1 MKRRNIAIMAMLAL
15 TAGQAF
21 AQRCL
26 PQMKGIEVKVGMA
39 DGVYNGKKSCKAG
52 YYAGL
57 GLSSYTK
64 GGDKWTYGAEYL
76 QVHQPYRET
85 SVPMAQM
92 TGEFGYSYN
101 FLSDN
106 SKTVLFYI
114 GGTALAGYESVNWGK
129 RTMSD
134 GATLQ
139 NKGAFI
145 YGGVGFKKLIVIQR
159 SRNYGL
165 GEEGN
170 IMTLRKEI
178 FSKYESVI
186 SSEDDN
192 EFSPNFLV
200 YMNQ

>member
-76 QVHQPYRET
+76 QVNLPYRET
-85 SVPMAQM
+85 SVPIAQI
-92 TGEFGYSYN
+92 TGEFGCSCN

-145 YGGVGFKKLIVIQR
+145 YGGAVALETEIYLSDAIALTASVKERLVW
-159 SRNYGL
+159 
-165 GEEGN
+165 GN
-170 IMTLRKEI
+170 CTGHFHTQFGIGMKFI
-178 FSKYESVI
+178 I
-186 SSEDDN
+186 N
-192 EFSPNFLV
+192 
-200 YMNQ
+200 

>member
-64 GGDKWTYGAEYL
+64 GGDKWIYGAEYL
-76 QVHQPYRET
+76 QVNQPYRNT
-85 SVPMAQM
+85 SVPIAQM

-114 GGTALAGYESVNWGK
+114 GGTAPVHQGTDEHILVGHEPWEQLLTRHLVDTTTALISHNCLVG
-129 RTMSD
+129 SD
-134 GATLQ
+134 
-139 NKGAFI
+139 
-145 YGGVGFKKLIVIQR
+145 
-159 SRNYGL
+159 
-165 GEEGN
+165 
-170 IMTLRKEI
+170 EI
-178 FSKYESVI
+178 
-186 SSEDDN
+186 
-192 EFSPNFLV
+192 
-200 YMNQ
+200 

>member
-64 GGDKWTYGAEYL
+64 GGDKWIYGAEYL

-85 SVPMAQM
+85 SAPRLMKESARRAQSSSL
-92 TGEFGYSYN
+92 EIAEPQP
-101 FLSDN
+101 FLYKES
-106 SKTVLFYI
+106 
-114 GGTALAGYESVNWGK
+114 GGTNFHRSALMDF
-129 RTMSD
+129 MS
-134 GATLQ
+134 LQ
-139 NKGAFI
+139 PFVA
-145 YGGVGFKKLIVIQR
+145 L
-159 SRNYGL
+159 
-165 GEEGN
+165 
-170 IMTLRKEI
+170 
-178 FSKYESVI
+178 
-186 SSEDDN
+186 
-192 EFSPNFLV
+192 
-200 YMNQ
+200 

>member
-1 MKRRNIAIMAMLAL
+1 MAMLAL

-85 SVPMAQM
+85 SVPIAQM
-92 TGEFGYSYN
+92 TVEFGYSYN

-129 RTMSD
+129 KTMSD

-145 YGGVGFKKLIVIQR
+145 YGGAVALETEIYLSDAIALTASVKERLVW
-159 SRNYGL
+159 
-165 GEEGN
+165 GN
-170 IMTLRKEI
+170 STGHFHTQFGIGMKFI
-178 FSKYESVI
+178 I
-186 SSEDDN
+186 N
-192 EFSPNFLV
+192 
-200 YMNQ
+200 

>member
-39 DGVYNGKKSCKAG
+39 DGVYNGKKSCKTG

-76 QVHQPYRET
+76 QVHLPYRET
-85 SVPMAQM
+85 SVPIAQI

-129 RTMSD
+129 ENHVGRSD
-134 GATLQ
+134 LAEQGSVYLWRCRGIG
-139 NKGAFI
+139 N
-145 YGGVGFKKLIVIQR
+145 
-159 SRNYGL
+159 
-165 GEEGN
+165 GN
-170 IMTLRKEI
+170 IPVGCYSFDR
-178 FSKYESVI
+178 FR
-186 SSEDDN
+186 
-192 EFSPNFLV
+192 
-200 YMNQ
+200 

>member
-76 QVHQPYRET
+76 QVNLPYRET
-85 SVPMAQM
+85 SVPIAQI
-92 TGEFGYSYN
+92 TGEFGYSHN

-145 YGGVGFKKLIVIQR
+145 YGGAVALETEIYLSDAIALTASFKERLVW
-159 SRNYGL
+159 
-165 GEEGN
+165 GN
-170 IMTLRKEI
+170 STGHFHTQFGIGMKFI
-178 FSKYESVI
+178 I
-186 SSEDDN
+186 N
-192 EFSPNFLV
+192 
-200 YMNQ
+200 

>member
-52 YYAGL
+52 YYVGL
-57 GLSSYTK
+57 GVSSYTK

-76 QVHQPYRET
+76 QVNLPYRET
-85 SVPMAQM
+85 SVPIAQM
-92 TGEFGYSYN
+92 TGEFGYFYN

-106 SKTVLFYI
+106 CKTVLFYI

-145 YGGVGFKKLIVIQR
+145 YGGAVALETEIYLSDAIALTASVKERLIW
-159 SRNYGL
+159 
-165 GEEGN
+165 GN
-170 IMTLRKEI
+170 STRHFHTQFGIGMKFI
-178 FSKYESVI
+178 I
-186 SSEDDN
+186 N
-192 EFSPNFLV
+192 
-200 YMNQ
+200 

>member
-57 GLSSYTK
+57 GVSSYTK

-76 QVHQPYRET
+76 QVNLPYRET
-85 SVPMAQM
+85 SVPIAQM
-92 TGEFGYSYN
+92 TGEFGYFYN

-106 SKTVLFYI
+106 CKTVLFYI

-145 YGGVGFKKLIVIQR
+145 YGGAVALETEIYLSDAIALTASVKERLIW
-159 SRNYGL
+159 
-165 GEEGN
+165 GN
-170 IMTLRKEI
+170 STGYFHTQFGIGMKFI
-178 FSKYESVI
+178 I
-186 SSEDDN
+186 N
-192 EFSPNFLV
+192 
-200 YMNQ
+200 

>member
-52 YYAGL
+52 YYVGL
-57 GLSSYTK
+57 GVSSYTK

-76 QVHQPYRET
+76 QVNLPYRET
-85 SVPMAQM
+85 SVPIAQM
-92 TGEFGYSYN
+92 TGEFGYFYN

-106 SKTVLFYI
+106 CKTVLFYI

-145 YGGVGFKKLIVIQR
+145 YGGAVALETEIYLSDAIALTASVKERLIW
-159 SRNYGL
+159 
-165 GEEGN
+165 GN
-170 IMTLRKEI
+170 STGPFQTQFGIGMKFI
-178 FSKYESVI
+178 I
-186 SSEDDN
+186 N
-192 EFSPNFLV
+192 
-200 YMNQ
+200 

>member
-52 YYAGL
+52 YYVGL
-57 GLSSYTK
+57 GVSSYTK

-76 QVHQPYRET
+76 QVNLPYRET
-85 SVPMAQM
+85 SVPIAQI
-92 TGEFGYSYN
+92 TGEFGYSHN

-145 YGGVGFKKLIVIQR
+145 YGGAVALETEIYLSDAIALTASFKERLVW
-159 SRNYGL
+159 
-165 GEEGN
+165 GN
-170 IMTLRKEI
+170 STGHFHTQFGIGMKFI
-178 FSKYESVI
+178 I
-186 SSEDDN
+186 N
-192 EFSPNFLV
+192 
-200 YMNQ
+200 

>member
-1 MKRRNIAIMAMLAL
+1 MLAL

-57 GLSSYTK
+57 GFSSYTK

-76 QVHQPYRET
+76 QVNQPYRDT
-85 SVPMAQM
+85 SVPIAQM
-92 TGEFGYSYN
+92 TVEFGYSYN

-106 SKTVLFYI
+106 SKTMLFYV

-145 YGGVGFKKLIVIQR
+145 YGGAVALETEIYLSDAIALTASVKERLVW
-159 SRNYGL
+159 
-165 GEEGN
+165 GN
-170 IMTLRKEI
+170 STGHFHTQFGIGMKFI
-178 FSKYESVI
+178 I
-186 SSEDDN
+186 N
-192 EFSPNFLV
+192 
-200 YMNQ
+200 

>member
-1 MKRRNIAIMAMLAL
+1 MKRRNIAIMAMLVL

-76 QVHQPYRET
+76 QVNQPYRNT
-85 SVPMAQM
+85 SVPIAQM
-92 TGEFGYSYN
+92 TGELGYSYN

-145 YGGVGFKKLIVIQR
+145 YGGAVALETEIYLSDAIALTASVKKRLVW
-159 SRNYGL
+159 
-165 GEEGN
+165 GN
-170 IMTLRKEI
+170 STGHFHTQFGIGMKFI
-178 FSKYESVI
+178 I
-186 SSEDDN
+186 N
-192 EFSPNFLV
+192 
-200 YMNQ
+200 

>member
-1 MKRRNIAIMAMLAL
+1 MKRKNIAIVAMLAL

-26 PQMKGIEVKVGMA
+26 PQMKGIEVKVGMT

-64 GGDKWTYGAEYL
+64 GGDKWTYGAEYM
-76 QVHQPYRET
+76 QVNQPYRDT
-85 SVPMAQM
+85 SVSIAQM

-101 FLSDN
+101 FLSGK
-106 SKTVLFYI
+106 SKTVLFYV

-129 RTMSD
+129 RTLPD
-134 GATLQ
+134 GATLR

-145 YGGVGFKKLIVIQR
+145 YGGAVALETEIYLSDVVALTASVKERFVW
-159 SRNYGL
+159 
-165 GEEGN
+165 GN
-170 IMTLRKEI
+170 STGHFRTQFGIGMKFI
-178 FSKYESVI
+178 I
-186 SSEDDN
+186 N
-192 EFSPNFLV
+192 
-200 YMNQ
+200 

>member
-57 GLSSYTK
+57 GLASYTK
-64 GGDKWTYGAEYL
+64 GGDKWIYGAEYL
-76 QVHQPYRET
+76 QVHQPYRNT
-85 SVPMAQM
+85 SVPIAQM
-92 TGEFGYSYN
+92 TGEFGYSCN

-145 YGGVGFKKLIVIQR
+145 YGGAVALETEIYLSDAIALTASVKERLVW
-159 SRNYGL
+159 
-165 GEEGN
+165 GN
-170 IMTLRKEI
+170 STGHFHTQFGIGIKFI
-178 FSKYESVI
+178 I
-186 SSEDDN
+186 N
-192 EFSPNFLV
+192 
-200 YMNQ
+200 

>member
-1 MKRRNIAIMAMLAL
+1 MAMLAL

-76 QVHQPYRET
+76 QVNLPYRET
-85 SVPMAQM
+85 SVPIAQM

-114 GGTALAGYESVNWGK
+114 GGTALAGYACHQSQGAGYAQGCQQFGAENFAEK
-129 RTMSD
+129 RFLCHQL
-134 GATLQ
+134 A
-139 NKGAFI
+139 I
-145 YGGVGFKKLIVIQR
+145 KLVLAILVLLYPLFQR
-159 SRNYGL
+159 RQHRRNGQCHDAAGL
-165 GEEGN
+165 WC
-170 IMTLRKEI
+170 IDACVLCHRLLH
-178 FSKYESVI
+178 F
-186 SSEDDN
+186 
-192 EFSPNFLV
+192 
-200 YMNQ
+200 

>member
-76 QVHQPYRET
+76 QVNLPYRET
-85 SVPMAQM
+85 SVPIAQM
-92 TGEFGYSYN
+92 TGELGYSYN

-145 YGGVGFKKLIVIQR
+145 YGGAVALETEIYLSDMVALTASVKERLV
-159 SRNYGL
+159 L
-165 GEEGN
+165 GNSTGHFHTQFGIGMKFIIN
-170 IMTLRKEI
+170 
-178 FSKYESVI
+178 
-186 SSEDDN
+186 
-192 EFSPNFLV
+192 
-200 YMNQ
+200 

>member
-76 QVHQPYRET
+76 QVNQPYRET
-85 SVPMAQM
+85 SVPIAQM
-92 TGEFGYSYN
+92 TGEFGYFYN

-106 SKTVLFYI
+106 SKTMLFYI

-129 RTMSD
+129 KTMSD

-145 YGGVGFKKLIVIQR
+145 YGGAVVLETEIYLSDAIALTASVKERLV
-159 SRNYGL
+159 L
-165 GEEGN
+165 GNSTGHFHTQFGIGMKFIIN
-170 IMTLRKEI
+170 
-178 FSKYESVI
+178 
-186 SSEDDN
+186 
-192 EFSPNFLV
+192 
-200 YMNQ
+200 

>member
-1 MKRRNIAIMAMLAL
+1 MAMLAL

-26 PQMKGIEVKVGMA
+26 LQMKGIEVKVGMT

-85 SVPMAQM
+85 SVPIAQM
-92 TGEFGYSYN
+92 TGELGYSYN

-106 SKTVLFYI
+106 SKTVLRQYH
-114 GGTALAGYESVNWGK
+114 
-129 RTMSD
+129 
-134 GATLQ
+134 
-139 NKGAFI
+139 
-145 YGGVGFKKLIVIQR
+145 R
-159 SRNYGL
+159 SRRTRYPRG
-165 GEEGN
+165 GWRASAGCGPYA
-170 IMTLRKEI
+170 RAC
-178 FSKYESVI
+178 
-186 SSEDDN
+186 
-192 EFSPNFLV
+192 PWWH
-200 YMNQ
+200 

>member
-76 QVHQPYRET
+76 QVNLPYRET
-85 SVPMAQM
+85 SVPIAQI
-92 TGEFGYSYN
+92 TGEFGYSCN

-145 YGGVGFKKLIVIQR
+145 YGGAVALETEIYLSDAIALTTSVKERLVW
-159 SRNYGL
+159 
-165 GEEGN
+165 GN
-170 IMTLRKEI
+170 STGHFHTQFGIGMKFI
-178 FSKYESVI
+178 I
-186 SSEDDN
+186 N
-192 EFSPNFLV
+192 
-200 YMNQ
+200 

>member
-85 SVPMAQM
+85 SVPIAQI

-114 GGTALAGYESVNWGK
+114 GGMALAGYESVNWGK

-134 GATLQ
+134 GADDTIIFTLSDISKVIKS
-139 NKGAFI
+139 NITCRFTS
-145 YGGVGFKKLIVIQR
+145 VNKLI
-159 SRNYGL
+159 
-165 GEEGN
+165 GN
-170 IMTLRKEI
+170 HHNIATA
-178 FSKYESVI
+178 
-186 SSEDDN
+186 
-192 EFSPNFLV
+192 
-200 YMNQ
+200 

>member
-64 GGDKWTYGAEYL
+64 GGDKWIYGAEYL

-85 SVPMAQM
+85 SVPIAQM
-92 TGEFGYSYN
+92 TGEFGYFYN

-106 SKTVLFYI
+106 SKTMLFYI

-145 YGGVGFKKLIVIQR
+145 YGGAVVLETEIYLSDAIALTASVKERLV
-159 SRNYGL
+159 L
-165 GEEGN
+165 GNSTGHFHTQFGIGMKFIIN
-170 IMTLRKEI
+170 
-178 FSKYESVI
+178 
-186 SSEDDN
+186 
-192 EFSPNFLV
+192 
-200 YMNQ
+200 